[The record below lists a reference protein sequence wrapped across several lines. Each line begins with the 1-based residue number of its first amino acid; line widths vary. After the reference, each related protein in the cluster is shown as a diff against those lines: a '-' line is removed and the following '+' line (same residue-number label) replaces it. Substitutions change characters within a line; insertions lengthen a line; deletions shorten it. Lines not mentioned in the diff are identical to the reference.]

1 MPKLHPISDMENIH
15 PLFVHFPIALLLTGL
30 LLDGLGFILKKS
42 GLSIAGW
49 WCFGLGVIS
58 AVVTVF
64 TGLQAE
70 ETVSLSQEA
79 SEVLE
84 MHEHFQLYSTAVLVG
99 LLIWRCFKW
108 RLIPPLASVY
118 FIITILAV
126 GAISYGS
133 HYGGELV
140 YEYGVGTATNP
151 VDMDSETEQ
160 QQSALPKSMAPTR
173 SEYSNK

>member
-1 MPKLHPISDMENIH
+1 MENIH
-15 PLFVHFPIALLLTGL
+15 PLFVHFPIALLLTGF
-30 LLDGLGFILKKS
+30 LLDGLGFLLKKS

-49 WCFGLGVIS
+49 WCFGLGVLS
-58 AVVTVF
+58 AIAAVI

-70 ETVSLSQEA
+70 ETVTLSQEA

-99 LLIWRCFKW
+99 LLIWRCLKW
-108 RLIPPLASVY
+108 RLIPPLASAY
-118 FIITILAV
+118 FVVALLAV

-140 YEYGVGTATNP
+140 YEYGVGTAVNP
-151 VDMDSETEQ
+151 IKSSDESPEPEAPAEEPQ
-160 QQSALPKSMAPTR
+160 AQSLVAPSVPRPRT
-173 SEYSNK
+173 